1 MPGVTG
7 LLDIGK
13 KSLFASQTAI
23 EVVGNNISNANT
35 EGYSRQAVVLQDGQY
50 LNYSPGQLGTGVNAT
65 QVIRYFDEYIEARYN
80 TKTSEEQRWS
90 TLSENLQSVE
100 GILGEATSN
109 GISSALTKF
118 WADWQTLSADPRNGS
133 IRAELLGQ
141 AATLEGAI
149 QTAEESLQTLQTDA
163 DDAIATEVDSIN
175 TILANISRINAQI
188 TTVEASD
195 ANNANGLRDERAT
208 QIRELAEK
216 MDITYVD
223 NGLGN
228 VTVLTKAG
236 HTLVDGT
243 EYFRLAFERPGA
255 IAELATGSTFDGVVE
270 FAGESSSEYTVE
282 IVDAGAVG
290 AATYRVSVDG
300 GKTWLKDENGVG
312 VFTTSAK
319 GILLPDGKGTLTFDA
334 GSGNDLEAGDRF
346 QVLPQKALFWYENSS
361 SKMNITPQIL
371 PSGGDNERR
380 LTGGSL
386 AGYFQFRDAS
396 VGGYM
401 EKLDAF
407 SSSLAWEVNR
417 LHSQGAG
424 LERFEDIIGS
434 NAVLD
439 SAQALGARESGLAFG
454 DRLGAGNILIH
465 MYNQTTGALESSRTL
480 DFSSVN
486 PPGIANFD
494 PRQHSLQDVASAFNS
509 TFGADITATIS
520 DGRLQLSVTDGHD
533 IAFGSDSS
541 GLLAALGINTFFD
554 GSDARTLAVNSVVAT
569 NASFLN
575 AGHVNGAGE
584 MNSGDNTTATAIAAL
599 QTADVGISTVSGGSA
614 SQTLDEYYSALV
626 ALVGSDASTAKFN
639 HEYNAALA
647 SDLKAQQ
654 EATSGVNLDE
664 EMTSLIKFQHAY
676 TAAAKLITTADSMMQ
691 VLLGLK
697 S

>member
-80 TKTSEEQRWS
+80 TKTAEEQRWS

-100 GILGEATSN
+100 GILGEATSE

-118 WADWQTLSADPRNGS
+118 WADWQTLSSDPRNGS

-149 QTAEESLQTLQTDA
+149 QTAEESLQVLQTDA
-163 DDAIATEVDSIN
+163 DDAIAKEVDSIN
-175 TILANISRINAQI
+175 TILANIAGINAQI
-188 TTVEASD
+188 TTIEASG
-195 ANNANGLRDERAT
+195 ANNANGLRDERTA

-255 IAELATGSTFDGVVE
+255 IAELATGSTFDGTVE

-290 AATYRVSVDG
+290 TATYRVSVDG
-300 GKTWLKDENGVG
+300 GKTWLKDENGVD
-312 VFTTSAK
+312 VFTTSDK

-334 GSGNDLEAGDRF
+334 GSGNDLTKGDRF

-371 PSGGDNERR
+371 PNGEDNERR

-386 AGYFQFRDAS
+386 TGYFQFRDAS
-396 VGGYM
+396 VGGYI

-407 SSSLAWEVNR
+407 SASLAWEVNR

-424 LERFEDIIGS
+424 LARFEDIIGS

-439 SAQALGARESGLAFG
+439 SAQVLGARESGLAFG
-454 DRLGAGNILIH
+454 DRLGAGNIVIH

-480 DFSSVN
+480 DFSSL
-486 PPGIANFD
+486 PPGVANFD
-494 PRQHSLQDVASAFNS
+494 PGEHSLEDVASAFNT
-509 TFGADITATIS
+509 TFGGDITATIS

-554 GSDARTLAVNSVVAT
+554 GSDARTLAVNSVVAN

-599 QTADVGISTVSGGSA
+599 QTTDVGISTVSGGRA
-614 SQTLDEYYSALV
+614 TQTLDEYYSALV
-626 ALVGSDASTAKFN
+626 ALVGSDASAAKFK

-654 EATSGVNLDE
+654 EAVSGVNLDE
-664 EMTSLIKFQHAY
+664 EMTNLIKFQHAY

>member
-80 TKTSEEQRWS
+80 TKTAEEQRWS

-100 GILGEATSN
+100 GILGEATSE

-118 WADWQTLSADPRNGS
+118 WADWQTLSSDPRNGS

-149 QTAEESLQTLQTDA
+149 QTAEESLQVLQTDA
-163 DDAIATEVDSIN
+163 DDAIAKEVDSIN
-175 TILANISRINAQI
+175 TILANIAGINAQI
-188 TTVEASD
+188 TTIEASG
-195 ANNANGLRDERAT
+195 ANNANGLRDERTA

-255 IAELATGSTFDGVVE
+255 IAELATGSTFDGTVE

-290 AATYRVSVDG
+290 TATYRVSVDG
-300 GKTWLKDENGVG
+300 GKTWLKDENGVD
-312 VFTTSAK
+312 VFTTSDK

-334 GSGNDLEAGDRF
+334 GSGNDLTKGDRF

-371 PSGGDNERR
+371 PNGEDNERR

-386 AGYFQFRDAS
+386 TGYFQFRDAS
-396 VGGYM
+396 VGGYI

-407 SSSLAWEVNR
+407 SASLAWEVNR

-424 LERFEDIIGS
+424 LARFEDIIGS

-439 SAQALGARESGLAFG
+439 SAQVLGARESGLAFG
-454 DRLGAGNILIH
+454 DRLGAGNIVIH

-480 DFSSVN
+480 DFSSL
-486 PPGIANFD
+486 PPGVANFD
-494 PRQHSLQDVASAFNS
+494 PGEHSLEDVASVFNT
-509 TFGADITATIS
+509 TFGGDITATIS

-554 GSDARTLAVNSVVAT
+554 GSDARTLAVNSVVAN

-599 QTADVGISTVSGGSA
+599 QTTDVGISTVSGGRA
-614 SQTLDEYYSALV
+614 TQTLDEYYSALV
-626 ALVGSDASTAKFN
+626 ALVGSDASAAKFK

-654 EATSGVNLDE
+654 EAVSGVNLDE
-664 EMTSLIKFQHAY
+664 EMTNLIKFQHAY

>member
-80 TKTSEEQRWS
+80 TKTAEEQRWS

-100 GILGEATSN
+100 GILGEATSE

-118 WADWQTLSADPRNGS
+118 WADWQTLSSDPRNGS

-149 QTAEESLQTLQTDA
+149 QTAEESLQVLQTDA
-163 DDAIATEVDSIN
+163 DDAIAKEVDSIN
-175 TILANISRINAQI
+175 TILANIAGINAQI
-188 TTVEASD
+188 TTIEASG
-195 ANNANGLRDERAT
+195 ANNANGLRDERTA

-255 IAELATGSTFDGVVE
+255 IAELATGSTFDGTVE

-290 AATYRVSVDG
+290 TATYRVSVDG
-300 GKTWLKDENGVG
+300 GKTWLKDENGVD
-312 VFTTSAK
+312 VFTTSDK

-334 GSGNDLEAGDRF
+334 GSGNDLTKGDRF

-371 PSGGDNERR
+371 PNGEDNERR

-386 AGYFQFRDAS
+386 TGYFQFRDAS
-396 VGGYM
+396 VGGYI

-407 SSSLAWEVNR
+407 SASLAWEVNR

-424 LERFEDIIGS
+424 LARFEDIIGS

-439 SAQALGARESGLAFG
+439 SAQVLGARESGLAFG
-454 DRLGAGNILIH
+454 DRLGAGNIVIH

-480 DFSSVN
+480 DFSSL
-486 PPGIANFD
+486 PPGVANFD
-494 PRQHSLQDVASAFNS
+494 PGEHSLEDVASAFNT
-509 TFGADITATIS
+509 TFGGDITATIS

-554 GSDARTLAVNSVVAT
+554 GSDARTLAVNSVVAN

-599 QTADVGISTVSGGSA
+599 QTTDVGISTVSGGSA
-614 SQTLDEYYSALV
+614 TQTLDEYYSALV
-626 ALVGSDASTAKFN
+626 ALVGSDASAAKFK

-654 EATSGVNLDE
+654 EAVSGVNLDE
-664 EMTSLIKFQHAY
+664 EMTNLIKFQHAY

>member
-50 LNYSPGQLGTGVNAT
+50 LNYSPGQLGTGVNAA
-65 QVIRYFDEYIEARYN
+65 QVIRYFDQYIEARYN
-80 TKTSEEQRWS
+80 TKTAEEQRWS

-100 GILGEATSN
+100 GVLGEATTN
-109 GISSALTKF
+109 GVSSALTKF

-163 DDAIATEVDSIN
+163 DDAIANEVDSIN
-175 TILANISRINAQI
+175 TILANIAGINAQI
-188 TTVEASD
+188 TTIEASGV
-195 ANNANGLRDERAT
+195 NNANGLRDERAA

-223 NGLGN
+223 NGLGD

-243 EYFRLAFERPGA
+243 EYFRLAFERPGT
-255 IAELATGSTFDGVVE
+255 IAELAPGSTFDGAVE

-282 IVDAGAVG
+282 IVGAGAVG

-300 GKTWLKDENGVG
+300 GKTWLKDRNGVDT
-312 VFTTSAK
+312 FTTSETA
-319 GILLPDGKGTLTFDA
+319 ILLPDGRGTLTFDP
-334 GSGNDLEAGDRF
+334 GSGNDLETGDRF

-371 PSGGDNERR
+371 PNGEDNERR

-386 AGYFQFRDAS
+386 TGYFQFRDAS
-396 VGGYM
+396 VGGYI

-407 SSSLAWEVNR
+407 SASLAWEVNR

-424 LERFEDIIGS
+424 LDRFTDVIGS

-439 SAQALGARESGLAFG
+439 NAQALGARESGLAFG
-454 DRLGAGNILIH
+454 DRLGAGNIVIH

-480 DFSSVN
+480 DFSAL
-486 PPGIANFD
+486 PPGVANFD
-494 PRQHSLQDVASAFNS
+494 PSAHSLEDVVSAFNT
-509 TFGADITATIS
+509 TFGGDITATIS
-520 DGRLQLSVTDGHD
+520 DGRLQLAVADGHD

-554 GSDARTLAVNSVVAT
+554 GSDARSLAVNSVVAN
-569 NASFLN
+569 NASFIN

-584 MNSGDNTTATAIAAL
+584 MNSGDNTMATAIAAL
-599 QTADVGISTVSGGSA
+599 QTTNVGISTVSGGSA
-614 SQTLDEYYSALV
+614 NQTLDEYYSALV
-626 ALVGSDASTAKFN
+626 ALVGSDAAAAKFK

-654 EATSGVNLDE
+654 EAVSGVNLDE
-664 EMTSLIKFQHAY
+664 EMTNLIKFQHAY